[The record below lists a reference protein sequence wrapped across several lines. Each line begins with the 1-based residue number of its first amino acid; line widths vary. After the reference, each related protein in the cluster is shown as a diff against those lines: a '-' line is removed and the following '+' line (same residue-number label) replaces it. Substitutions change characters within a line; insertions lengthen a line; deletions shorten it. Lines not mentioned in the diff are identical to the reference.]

1 MNAQPGI
8 QPGILAIFNDCRAG
22 REAEFDAWFQGEHLI
37 ERLGVPGFLFG
48 RRHRAISGSCGYFN
62 FYMVETPDVLT
73 SKPYLER
80 LDHPTPMT
88 HTIMSEVFINMN
100 RTVCRRTARRGRF
113 RGAYVV
119 TARFNQAP
127 DEAALSAALDTY
139 VADTAIAG
147 GEIWVALDP
156 AGMPV
161 SKEEQLRGGDKKIAG
176 ALLVETLY
184 ENEAVAVG
192 AQLGRQFPQA
202 DVGVFRVLCLIGRS
216 DL

>member
-1 MNAQPGI
+1 MSGQH
-8 QPGILAIFNDCRAG
+8 GILAIFNDCRAG
-22 REAEFDAWFQGEHLI
+22 REAEFEAWFQGEHLI
-37 ERLGVPGFLFG
+37 ERLSVPGFLFG
-48 RRHRAISGSCGYFN
+48 RRHKAISGAPGYFN

-113 RGAYVV
+113 RGAFVAA
-119 TARFNQAP
+119 ARFNQKP
-127 DEAALSAALDTY
+127 DEAALSAVLEKLT
-139 VADTAIAG
+139 ADTAVAG
-147 GEIWVALDP
+147 GEIWIALDP

-161 SKEEQLRGGDKKIAG
+161 SKEEQLRGGDKQIAG
-176 ALLVETLY
+176 ALLAETLY
-184 ENEAVAVG
+184 QERAEAIG
-192 AQLGRQFPQA
+192 AQWAKEFPGA
-202 DVGVFRVLCLIGRS
+202 DICVYRVLCQIGRG

>member
-1 MNAQPGI
+1 MSE

-22 REAEFDAWFQGEHLI
+22 REAEFEAWFQGEHLI
-37 ERLGVPGFLFG
+37 ERLSVPGFLFG
-48 RRHRAISGSCGYFN
+48 RRHKAISGTPSYFN
-62 FYMVETPDVLT
+62 FYMVETPEVLT

-100 RTVCRRTARRGRF
+100 RTVCRRTVRRGHF
-113 RGAYVV
+113 RGAFTVA
-119 TARFNQAP
+119 ARFNQTP
-127 DEAALSAALDTY
+127 DAAALSGVLDKLT
-139 VADTAIAG
+139 ADPAVAG
-147 GEIWVALDP
+147 GEIWIALDP

-176 ALLVETLY
+176 ALLIDTLY
-184 ENEAVAVG
+184 QEHAEAIG
-192 AQLGRQFPQA
+192 AQWAKEFPGA
-202 DVGVFRVLCLIGRS
+202 EICVYRVLCQIGRG